1 MSPTREKAAL
11 AFVAL
16 LMAGLAV
23 AGCGNSSASPTA
35 QPTAQPTAAAT
46 VNAVV
51 TAEATPTDAPTEAP
65 TETPT
70 SIVTA
75 APTRTKDGGSGATPA
90 PPPLPNLMGLVPEL
104 KPITPTCNVNFV
116 IDFQVGNKGLGDA
129 TSATTVRIV
138 DQPAAGGVQ
147 HVLGTMNIPALPHSS
162 GGHYFA
168 TVKVQSYGNRMLIL
182 TIDPTNLVP
191 ESNEGD
197 NVVTKAYFV
206 SIGSCPK
213 L

>member
-1 MSPTREKAAL
+1 MSSTREKAVL
-11 AFVAL
+11 AVVAL

-23 AGCGNSSASPTA
+23 AGCGTSSASPTA
-35 QPTAQPTAAAT
+35 QPTAT
-46 VNAVV
+46 VTAVV
-51 TAEATPTDAPTEAP
+51 TAEATPTEAPTEAATEAA

-70 SIVTA
+70 STVTA
-75 APTRTKDGGSGATPA
+75 EPTRTKSGGSGATAA

-129 TSATTVRIV
+129 TRATTVRIV

-147 HVLGTMNIPALPHSS
+147 HVLGTMNIPALPAST

-168 TVKVQSYGNRMLIL
+168 TVKVPSYGNRMLIL
-182 TIDPTNLVP
+182 TIDPDNLVP
-191 ESNEGD
+191 ESNEAD

-206 SIGSCPK
+206 NIGYCPK